1 MKEKKLYSSAIIP
14 NELYVQRD
22 ADRKLKEVIL
32 RMSKPAYISVARQM
46 GKTNLLIQ
54 TKRALQNETNR
65 YVYIDI
71 TNKFETAQD
80 CFRYIVNQILNSN
93 EELDTFQ
100 DAKKQIELMRQAS
113 TKNATEE
120 YQNEIREILKNHK
133 GNLVVFLDEVDDLR
147 KHTFSDDIFGQ
158 IRKTYFINETYP
170 VLKRIT
176 YVLSGVIDP
185 EKLIKTKENSPF
197 NIAIPIYL
205 EDFNLPE
212 FYELINKSELVL
224 ENEIKEYIYD
234 WLQGNPRM
242 SFEILSIIE
251 DEFIAGNEI
260 TKALVDKAINDFY
273 LTNFKNPPID
283 HIRDIVKDKT
293 EVRKALIKLKKGEI
307 DEITDE
313 QINQFYLYG
322 ITASKTK
329 KENLKIKNKVVELSL
344 SDEWIEKV
352 EIERRGFYELGI
364 EKIDNQ
370 QYDEGIAYL
379 LEFNKSEPQSNYQDL
394 VFYYIGKAYHLKK
407 DYEKSNDYLIGN
419 KIDIQIR
426 PTTFFWQ
433 KFYIGY
439 NFFGMGKYNEALEYF
454 EDLISNCPFADT
466 KSFAL
471 INKAESYFFLYENYE
486 YNTIKKAFV
495 NAIDFTI
502 INKEKIQDF
511 QKKNG
516 LAYYRLGILE
526 INENNL
532 VKGIEDLKQS
542 LQNDQIGIFSNSA
555 KYYIGK
561 SYYLLGNHE
570 LSNQYLIEKPIQKE
584 ASEDWYYWQVFYI
597 GVNYLKLR
605 NFEKSLI
612 YFDEIIHNGTIPQIV
627 INALVNKGEILIN
640 SPTQYSIQEIEEIY
654 INAITYI
661 SEKSESISEQEKL
674 LSIIYYRLGELY
686 QKDKENSN
694 KALSVFEKGLQFA
707 TDENLVIFY
716 LLIDSIYGK
725 DKQKRTPIYN
735 SLAKLIIEK
744 QIKFG
749 KSEDTIIPKFNELQL
764 LLIISNLVE
773 FNLLDNFKSLLEYS
787 LNILYNNNL
796 QEYELIYKASV
807 FAINSNNLIVGKELQ
822 KKVINFNDVDDK
834 TLKYCYQV
842 LGILEYN
849 ERNTSLSVEYLS
861 KYVQLFEENE
871 NFNEELQVIDFNA
884 FNTLI
889 DYYRE
894 KKEYEKS
901 YQIAKII
908 ERYFDEN
915 INNENKANSIVILFF
930 IMDYYSYTGDKIN
943 ATNYGERILSLVNIV
958 KPVLNELSYVDKKGI
973 ENIEKQTKSLLLNL
987 KQVKSIEPIKVD
999 REPGRNEYV
1008 KVKYTDGRELVAKY
1022 KKVIED
1028 IKKGE
1033 CIILNN

>member
-1 MKEKKLYSSAIIP
+1 MKQKKLFSSAIIP
-14 NELYVQRD
+14 DELYVQRD

-100 DAKKQIELMRQAS
+100 DAKKQIELMRQTS
-113 TKNATEE
+113 TNNATEV
-120 YQNEIREILKNHK
+120 YQNEIREILKKHK

-147 KHTFSDDIFGQ
+147 KHSFSDDIFGQ

-205 EDFNLPE
+205 EDFNQTE
-212 FYELINKSELVL
+212 FYELINKSEIVL

-251 DEFIAGNEI
+251 DEFIAGKEI
-260 TKALVDKAINDFY
+260 NKAVVDKAINDFY

-352 EIERRGFYELGI
+352 EIEKRGFYELGI
-364 EKIDNQ
+364 EKIENQ

-379 LEFNKSEPQSNYQDL
+379 LEFNKSEPQNNYQDS

-407 DYEKSNDYLIGN
+407 EYEKSNGYLIGN
-419 KIDIQIR
+419 NIDKQTSPIA
-426 PTTFFWQ
+426 FFWQ

-439 NFFGMGKYNEALEYF
+439 NFFGLEKFNEALEYF
-454 EDLISNCPFADT
+454 EDIINNCPFADT

-471 INKAESYFFLYENYE
+471 INKAESYLTLYENYD
-486 YNTIKKAFV
+486 YNTIKEAYF

-502 INKEKIQDF
+502 SNKEKIQDF
-511 QKKNG
+511 QKKIG
-516 LAYYRLGILE
+516 LAYYRIGIIE
-526 INENNL
+526 INENKL
-532 VKGIEDLKQS
+532 VEGINYLKQS
-542 LQNDQIGIFSNSA
+542 LQNEQIGVFSSTA

-561 SYYLLGNHE
+561 SYYLIGNHE
-570 LSNQYLIEKPIQKE
+570 ISNQYLIEKPITKGV
-584 ASEDWYYWQVFYI
+584 SEDWYYWQAFYI
-597 GVNYLKLR
+597 GANYLKLG

-612 YFDEIIHNGTIPQIV
+612 YFDEIIQNGTIPQIV
-627 INALVNKGEILIN
+627 INAMVNKGELLIN
-640 SPTQYSIQEIEEIY
+640 SPIQYSFQEIESIY
-654 INAITYI
+654 LNSINFIN
-661 SEKSESISEQEKL
+661 EKSERIIEKEKY
-674 LSIIYYRLGELY
+674 LSLIYYRLGELY
-686 QKDKENSN
+686 QKDKE
-694 KALSVFEKGLQFA
+694 KANIAVSIFEKGLQYSS
-707 TDENLVIFY
+707 DENLVVFY
-716 LLIDSIYGK
+716 LLIDDSYGK
-725 DKQKRTPIYN
+725 DFGKRKALYDDLSKI
-735 SLAKLIIEK
+735 IIEK
-744 QIKFG
+744 QIKYN
-749 KSEDTIIPKFNELQL
+749 KSEERIIPEFNELQL
-764 LLIISNLVE
+764 LLILSNLVK
-773 FNLLDNFKSLLEYS
+773 FNLSDNFNSLLEYS
-787 LNILYNNNL
+787 LNILYDNNL
-796 QEYELIYKASV
+796 PEYQLIYKASV
-807 FAINSNNLIVGKELQ
+807 FAINNEDLKVGKELQ
-822 KKVINFNDVDDK
+822 KKVINFSDVDDK
-834 TLKYCYQV
+834 TLRSCYQV

-849 ERNTSLSVEYLS
+849 ERNTSLSIEYLS
-861 KYVQLFEENE
+861 KYVKLFHDNE

-894 KKEYEKS
+894 KKEYERTF
-901 YQIAKII
+901 QIAKII
-908 ERYFDEN
+908 EYHFDEKL
-915 INNENKANSIVILFF
+915 NNENKANSIVILYF
-930 IMDYYSYTGDKIN
+930 IMDYFAFIGDRIN
-943 ATNYGERILSLVNIV
+943 ATNYGKKIISLVDIV
-958 KPVLNELSYVDKKGI
+958 KPVLKELSYVDKKGI
-973 ENIEKQTKSLLLNL
+973 ENIEKQTKLLLRNL
-987 KQVKSIEPIKVD
+987 EQVKSIEPIQVE
-999 REPGRNEYV
+999 REPGRNEFV
-1008 KVKYTDGRELVAKY
+1008 KVKYKNGRELVTKY
-1022 KKVIED
+1022 KKVMED

-1033 CIILNN
+1033 CRIINN

>member
-14 NELYVQRD
+14 DELYVLRD

-93 EELDTFQ
+93 EDLETFQ
-100 DAKKQIELMRQAS
+100 EAKKQIELMRQTS
-113 TKNATEE
+113 TNNATEE
-120 YQNEIREILKNHK
+120 YQNEIREILKKHK

-147 KHTFSDDIFGQ
+147 KHSFSDDIFGQ

-205 EDFNLPE
+205 EDFNQTE
-212 FYELINKSELVL
+212 FLELFNKSDLVVD
-224 ENEIKEYIYD
+224 NEIKEYIYD

-260 TKALVDKAINDFY
+260 TKAAVDKAINDFY

-293 EVRKALIKLKKGEI
+293 EVRKALIKLKKGDI

-313 QINQFYLYG
+313 EINQFYLYG

-329 KENLKIKNKVVELSL
+329 KDNLKIKNKVVELSL

-352 EIERRGFYELGI
+352 EIEKRGFYELGL

-370 QYDEGIAYL
+370 LYDEGIAYL
-379 LEFNKSEPQSNYQDL
+379 LEYNKSEPQNNFQDL

-407 DYEKSNDYLIGN
+407 DYEKSNVYLLEN
-419 KIDIQIR
+419 KIDQQAR

-433 KFYIGY
+433 KFYVGY
-439 NFFGMGKYNEALEYF
+439 NFFSLGKYDVAIEYF
-454 EDLISNCPFADT
+454 EDLINNCPFADT

-471 INKAESYFFLYENYE
+471 INRAESYFYLHENYD
-486 YNTIKKAFV
+486 YTTIKEAYL
-495 NAIDFTI
+495 NAINFNLN
-502 INKEKIQDF
+502 NKENIIDF
-511 QKKNG
+511 QKKNSH
-516 LAYYRLGILE
+516 AYYKLGIIE

-532 VKGIEDLKQS
+532 IEGIDYLKQS
-542 LQNDQIGIFSNSA
+542 LQNEQVGTFSNTA

-570 LSNQYLIEKPIQKE
+570 LSNQYLIEKPIKE
-584 ASEDWYYWQVFYI
+584 KVSEELYFWQLFYI
-597 GVNYLKLR
+597 GANYYKL
-605 NFEKSLI
+605 NNNEKALT
-612 YFDEIIHNGTIPQIV
+612 YFDEIIQNGTIPQIV
-627 INALVNKGEILIN
+627 INTMVNKGELLIN
-640 SPTQYSIQEIEEIY
+640 SPTQYNIEEIEHIYSDAINY
-654 INAITYI
+654 IKEQ
-661 SEKSESISEQEKL
+661 SEKINEQEKL
-674 LSIIYYRLGELY
+674 FSWIYYRLGIIY
-686 QKDKENSN
+686 QNDKEKTNNANSI
-694 KALSVFEKGLQFA
+694 FEQGLQYSSN
-707 TDENLVIFY
+707 ENLVIFN
-716 LLIDSIYGK
+716 LLIDISYGK
-725 DKQKRTPIYN
+725 DLPKRTALYDN
-735 SLAKLIIEK
+735 LSKLIIEK
-744 QIKFG
+744 QIHFS
-749 KSEDTIIPKFNELQL
+749 KSEENIIPEFNESQL
-764 LLIISNLVE
+764 LLILSNLID
-773 FNLLDNFKSLLEYS
+773 FDLMDNFNSLLEYS
-787 LNILYNNNL
+787 LNILYDNEL
-796 QEYELIYKASV
+796 QEYELIYKTSI
-807 FAINSNNLIVGKELQ
+807 FAINSSELKVGKTLL

-849 ERNTSLSVEYLS
+849 ERNTTLSFEYLS
-861 KYVQLFEENE
+861 KYVQLFKENE

-894 KKEYEKS
+894 KKEYKKS
-901 YQIAKII
+901 FEIANII
-908 ERYFDEN
+908 EKHFDEHLN
-915 INNENKANSIVILFF
+915 YENKANSIVILFF
-930 IMDYYSYTGDKIN
+930 IMDYYAFIGDKIN
-943 ATNYGERILSLVNIV
+943 ATEYGEKLLSVVAIV
-958 KPVLNELSYVDKKGI
+958 KPVLNELSYVDKKGL
-973 ENIEKQTKSLLLNL
+973 EHIEKQTKSLLRNL
-987 KQVKSIEPIKVD
+987 QQVKSIEPIKVE

-1008 KVKYTDGRELVAKY
+1008 KVKYKDGKELLSKY
-1022 KKVIED
+1022 KKVMDD
-1028 IKKGE
+1028 IRKGE
-1033 CIILNN
+1033 CWIINN